1 MNDHQQ
7 YHFILI
13 MNILDNAVSVLQ
25 AGSEVGKAGKIVRSL
40 CNELVE
46 RLIPQYLDFVKEN
59 PSPCFSAIYQV
70 VEPNPN
76 APEDGPTEAKRS
88 KTE

>member
-1 MNDHQQ
+1 
-7 YHFILI
+7 

>member
-1 MNDHQQ
+1 M
-7 YHFILI
+7 LI
-13 MNILDNAVSVLQ
+13 YCWLYLQ

-46 RLIPQYLDFVKEN
+46 RLIPQYMEFVKEN

-76 APEDGPTEAKRS
+76 TPDDDGPTEAKRA
-88 KTE
+88 KPAVE